1 MSVSFFIARRLSLNS
16 SKGGFSPAVGV
27 GIAAVAL
34 AVLVM
39 TCALA
44 VVGGFKR
51 EISSKIT
58 GFNSHITLTSVA
70 SGEDNLDSELN
81 ADSRSM
87 IISLTPS
94 LREIFDSSPYI
105 SDYSLQA
112 SAPAIFKTHDDFRGV
127 YLRSLSGRDNLRFI
141 QESLQSGSIPDF
153 SQDSSRN
160 LVLIPSLIADA
171 LSLKTGDRI
180 DTYFMT
186 DRIIVRPLRI
196 AGIYNSHFSTYD
208 GAYAFSSLPLIQEI
222 GNINSNQGTSVVINV
237 NDFNRVQENSANL
250 MHKLTEAYIS
260 HKIYKQYN
268 VTNALQSGAGYY
280 HWLSMLDTN
289 VIVILTLMIIV
300 AIVTIISGML
310 ILMVDKIRIVALL
323 KALGASRR
331 LIGNIFKRLALRI
344 AFFGLIIGN
353 VIALALLYIQDYTH
367 FIPLDAES
375 YYIDFVPVKI
385 SFAEIALLNLAIIFI
400 IWLSLMLPARFAG
413 KVAPARI
420 LASE

>member
-1 MSVSFFIARRLSLNS
+1 
-16 SKGGFSPAVGV
+16 
-27 GIAAVAL
+27 
-34 AVLVM
+34 
-39 TCALA
+39 
-44 VVGGFKR
+44 
-51 EISSKIT
+51 
-58 GFNSHITLTSVA
+58 
-70 SGEDNLDSELN
+70 
-81 ADSRSM
+81 
-87 IISLTPS
+87 
-94 LREIFDSSPYI
+94 
-105 SDYSLQA
+105 
-112 SAPAIFKTHDDFRGV
+112 
-127 YLRSLSGRDNLRFI
+127 
-141 QESLQSGSIPDF
+141 LQSGSIPDF

-160 LVLIPSLIADA
+160 KVLILSLIADA

-237 NDFNRVQENSANL
+237 NDFNRVQENSTNL

-260 HKIYKQYN
+260 HQIYKQYN
-268 VTNALQSGAGYY
+268 VTTALQSGAGHY

-310 ILMVDKIRIVALL
+310 ILMVDKIRTVALL

-353 VIALALLYIQDYTH
+353 VIALTLLYIQDYTH